1 MRAALLLSALLAT
14 SGFVPL
20 THAATSGTWAPT
32 APLAVSATDATN
44 QASRDLYRGRLT
56 PTATA
61 AATEPG
67 YRVIIAVD
75 YDETGTPR
83 EARVHASDD
92 NTHGRMLEQ
101 IALQLARGA
110 KREPRLK
117 DGRPVG
123 FTAHVPFHF
132 PARDDEGPATGAA
145 PRPQL
150 ERSQPPAFPDL
161 LVQRGESGGAILEVV
176 IDKTG
181 AVSRARVLES
191 SHEVCGDA
199 ARAAVKN
206 WRFTPVEENGR
217 PVRSR
222 WRIAFAFESAG
233 QPAELK
239 WRLAPRPNL
248 GAYTVTAA
256 P

>member
-1 MRAALLLSALLAT
+1 MRAVLLLSALLAT
-14 SGFVPL
+14 PGFVPL
-20 THAATSGTWAPT
+20 THAAAGAWAPT
-32 APLAVSATDATN
+32 APLEVSATDATTR
-44 QASRDLYRGRLT
+44 ASRDLYQGRLT
-56 PTATA
+56 PTAAA

-83 EARVHASDD
+83 DARVHASDD
-92 NTHGRMLEQ
+92 ITHGRVLEQ
-101 IALQLARGA
+101 VSLQLARGA

-117 DGRPVG
+117 DGRPAG
-123 FTAHVPFHF
+123 FTALVPFHF
-132 PARDDEGPATGAA
+132 PVRDDEGPATSAA
-145 PRPQL
+145 TRPRLQ
-150 ERSQPPAFPDL
+150 RSQAPAFPDL
-161 LVQRGESGGAILEVV
+161 LVQRGESGGAILEIT
-176 IDKTG
+176 IDKSG
-181 AVSRARVLES
+181 EVSRARVLES

-206 WRFTPVEENGR
+206 WIFSPVEENGR

-233 QPAELK
+233 RPAELK

-248 GAYTVTAA
+248 GAYTVIAA